1 MDVLRMM
8 PFVLQNKKQS
18 MFGIA
23 SIQSILKLL
32 RQTNPERKPTMNNI
46 NQILAY
52 ENGELDEAGVIEL
65 FQSLVSTGL
74 AWSLQGS
81 YGRTAKALIEAGL
94 VTV

>member
-1 MDVLRMM
+1 MM